1 MPLEIPS
8 TMQSE
13 EERLAELGIT
23 QTLDRSMS
31 GRQNFA
37 VSFTII
43 SVLSGCL
50 TMYAFGM
57 NTGGP
62 RSSCGAGCSSA

>member
-8 TMQSE
+8 VTQTE
-13 EERLAELGIT
+13 EERLAELGIA

-43 SVLSGCL
+43 SILSGCL
-50 TMYAFGM
+50 TMYGFGM
-57 NTGGP
+57 NTGGRP
-62 RSSCGAGCSSA
+62 